1 MNKKQTGFLTILSL
15 TITLLACNSSDLLA
29 TRVNP
34 TLTPTFELARYATP
48 TTIVSETP
56 APSEETP
63 PPTTEPTTE
72 ISGTD
77 SAVESPRTE
86 PNTTEP
92 IPTKEPTVEPTTEPT
107 AKPTEEPTEEAE
119 SVFQSPVAE
128 PEVAESPAETDT
140 VDDDGGETEPEP
152 TAETEPVELPPLSGR
167 IAFPVDDG
175 GGHYDIWVIELPD
188 GEPFQILSRA
198 RQPNFSSDGRLLVNN
213 HDSQYGESLGLLG
226 PNYEWQGII
235 NDSPDDA
242 YPFWSPDGRIYVYSN
257 PKLLLDP
264 VDNNPLFHVF
274 MPCSMQIP
282 AMEGEGKCRD
292 LRTHGKVTIGE
303 APVWTDDDRVAYFT
317 FEGDDGIYVVSG
329 VSALWQAGG
338 VGSSK
343 LLINGNGRPTDT
355 AGFQVFFSAGDIDGN
370 WEAYAIDLDGTNL
383 VNLSNAPFF
392 QDGLPTVS
400 PDGNWVAFV
409 SDRDGKWGIWVT
421 PRSGGEP
428 QKVVDIS
435 TINTN
440 PSPWGVDDRA
450 WMTERISWGP

>member
-1 MNKKQTGFLTILSL
+1 M
-15 TITLLACNSSDLLA
+15 A
-29 TRVNP
+29 T
-34 TLTPTFELARYATP
+34 
-48 TTIVSETP
+48 
-56 APSEETP
+56 EEVP
-63 PPTTEPTTE
+63 PPTTEPTSELTAEASTE
-72 ISGTD
+72 STTAD
-77 SAVESPRTE
+77 SAFESPLAKPATDE
-86 PNTTEP
+86 PSLA
-92 IPTKEPTVEPTTEPT
+92 KEPTTEATAEPTIEPTTEPT
-107 AKPTEEPTEEAE
+107 EEAG
-119 SVFQSPVAE
+119 SIFQSPVAE
-128 PEVAESPAETDT
+128 PETAETPPET
-140 VDDDGGETEPEP
+140 GTSDDGNEEVEPEP
-152 TAETEPVELPPLSGR
+152 TAEAEPVELPPLAGR

-198 RQPNFSSDGRLLVNN
+198 RQPNFSSEGRLLVNN

-242 YPFWSPDGRIYVYSN
+242 YPFWSPDDRIYAYSN

-264 VDNNPLFHVF
+264 VNNNPLFHVF
-274 MPCSMQIP
+274 IPCSMQIP
-282 AMEGEGKCRD
+282 ALEGEDKCRD

-303 APVWTDDDRVAYFT
+303 APVWTDDDRMAYFT

-338 VGSSK
+338 VGSAK
-343 LLINGNGRPTDT
+343 LLVKSNGRPTDT

-383 VNLSNAPFF
+383 VNLSNTPFF

-409 SDRDGKWGIWVT
+409 SDRDGKWGIWVV
-421 PRSGGEP
+421 PRTGGEP
-428 QKVVDIS
+428 QKIVDIS

-440 PSPWGVDDRA
+440 PSPWGVDNRA